1 MKNWY
6 FLITFRKIKNMKKH
20 YILLTVGLFLITQG
34 LIAQDHSAHADN
46 SLGAEQIFGLL
57 EMPFLAI
64 ALVFSFLTA
73 TRLRGGKFGSGMTL
87 LAWGFVV
94 MALGHLHMQIAH
106 IYNYNIF
113 KNLFGD
119 SLGNYIWFVALIL
132 TWGLS
137 ALGFYKIYKAS
148 KI

>member
-1 MKNWY
+1 M
-6 FLITFRKIKNMKKH
+6 RKH
-20 YILLTVGLFLITQG
+20 YTLLTLVLLLISQVSF
-34 LIAQDHSAHADN
+34 AQDHSNHSDN
-46 SLGAEQIFGLL
+46 TLGADQVFGLL

-64 ALVFSFLTA
+64 ALIFSFLTA
-73 TRLRGGKFGSGMTL
+73 KRLKGGKFGSGMTL

-106 IYNYNIF
+106 IFDYNIF
-113 KNLFGD
+113 KKLFGD
-119 SLGNYIWFVALIL
+119 TLGNYVWFVALIL

>member
-1 MKNWY
+1 
-6 FLITFRKIKNMKKH
+6 MKKK
-20 YILLTVGLFLITQG
+20 YPTLIFLCILFSQSVLSQEHTS
-34 LIAQDHSAHADN
+34 HS
-46 SLGAEQIFGLL
+46 SSTMGAEQIFGLL

-73 TRLRGGKFGSGMTL
+73 IRLKGGKFGSGMNL

-106 IYNYNIF
+106 IFNYNIF
-113 KNLFGD
+113 QNIFGVT
-119 SLGNYIWFVALIL
+119 LGNYIWFIALIL

>member
-1 MKNWY
+1 MKKHY
-6 FLITFRKIKNMKKH
+6 FLITFG
-20 YILLTVGLFLITQG
+20 VLFINQTLF
-34 LIAQDHSAHADN
+34 AQEQSTHHSTK
-46 SLGAEQIFGLL
+46 LGSEQIFGLL

-64 ALVFSFLTA
+64 ALIFSFLTA
-73 TRLRGGKFGSGMTL
+73 TRLKGGKFGSGMTL

-106 IYNYNIF
+106 IFDYNIF
-113 KNLFGD
+113 KNIFGD
-119 SLGNYIWFVALIL
+119 TFGNYIWFIALIL

-137 ALGFYKIYKAS
+137 ALGFFKIYRAS

>member
-1 MKNWY
+1 M
-6 FLITFRKIKNMKKH
+6 NMRKH
-20 YILLTVGLFLITQG
+20 YILLTLGLLFISQTSF
-34 LIAQDHSAHADN
+34 AQDHSAHSTN
-46 SLGAEQIFGLL
+46 ELGAEQIFGLL

-73 TRLRGGKFGSGMTL
+73 TRLKGGKFGSGMTL

-106 IYNYNIF
+106 IFDYNIF
-113 KNLFGD
+113 KKLFGD
-119 SLGNYIWFVALIL
+119 TLGNYIWFVALIL

>member
-1 MKNWY
+1 MKKRY
-6 FLITFRKIKNMKKH
+6 FL
-20 YILLTVGLFLITQG
+20 LTSGIFLMNQTLF
-34 LIAQDHSAHADN
+34 AQDHSA
-46 SLGAEQIFGLL
+46 STTSTMGAEQIFGLL

-73 TRLRGGKFGSGMTL
+73 TRLKGGKFGSGMTL

-106 IYNYNIF
+106 IFNYNIF
-113 KNLFGD
+113 KNIFGD
-119 SLGNYIWFVALIL
+119 VFGNYIWFIALIL

>member
-1 MKNWY
+1 MKKNY
-6 FLITFRKIKNMKKH
+6 FLLTSG
-20 YILLTVGLFLITQG
+20 LLLLSNGLYAQEHNTHSEG
-34 LIAQDHSAHADN
+34 L
-46 SLGAEQIFGLL
+46 LGVEQIFGLL

-73 TRLRGGKFGSGMTL
+73 TRLKGGKFGSGMTL

-106 IYNYNIF
+106 IFNYNIF
-113 KNLFGD
+113 KNIFGD
-119 SLGNYIWFVALIL
+119 TLGNYIWFIALIL

>member
-1 MKNWY
+1 MKI
-6 FLITFRKIKNMKKH
+6 ITFFLTKIP
-20 YILLTVGLFLITQG
+20 LFVAQKLPN
-34 LIAQDHSAHADN
+34 QDHNTHTSSE
-46 SLGAEQIFGLL
+46 SLNTEQVFGLL

-73 TRLRGGKFGSGMTL
+73 TRLKGGKFGSGMTL

-94 MALGHLHMQIAH
+94 MALGHLHMQINH
-106 IYNYNIF
+106 IFHY
-113 KNLFGD
+113 NLFQDLFGNQ
-119 SLGNYIWFVALIL
+119 LGNYIWYIALIL

>member
-1 MKNWY
+1 MKAN
-6 FLITFRKIKNMKKH
+6 KA
-20 YILLTVGLFLITQG
+20 LLVSGLLFISQIVLGQE
-34 LIAQDHSAHADN
+34 AN
-46 SLGAEQIFGLL
+46 SHHTNTLGAEQIFGLL

-73 TRLRGGKFGSGMTL
+73 TQLKGGKFGSGMTL

-106 IYNYNIF
+106 IFGYNIF

-119 SLGNYIWFVALIL
+119 TIGNYVWFVALIV

>member
-1 MKNWY
+1 MKKKH
-6 FLITFRKIKNMKKH
+6 FLIISV
-20 YILLTVGLFLITQG
+20 LLLVSQG
-34 LIAQDHSAHADN
+34 LLAQDHSAHSN
-46 SLGAEQIFGLL
+46 PSNLGAEQIFGLL

-64 ALVFSFLTA
+64 ALIFSFLTA
-73 TRLRGGKFGSGMTL
+73 TNLKGGKFGSGMTL

-106 IYNYNIF
+106 IFGYNIF
-113 KNLFGD
+113 KNIFGD
-119 SLGNYIWFVALIL
+119 TFGNYIWFIALIL

>member
-1 MKNWY
+1 
-6 FLITFRKIKNMKKH
+6 MKKS
-20 YILLTVGLFLITQG
+20 YPLLTGVLLLTSQVLLAQEHTSHSTQE
-34 LIAQDHSAHADN
+34 
-46 SLGAEQIFGLL
+46 LGAQEIFGLL

-64 ALVFSFLTA
+64 ALIFSFLTA
-73 TRLRGGKFGSGMTL
+73 TRLKGGKFGSGMTI

-106 IYNYNIF
+106 IFNYNIF
-113 KNLFGD
+113 KNLFGETA
-119 SLGNYIWFVALIL
+119 GNYIWFIALIL

>member
-1 MKNWY
+1 MKKAY
-6 FLITFRKIKNMKKH
+6 FLLTFVLFSSSQQ
-20 YILLTVGLFLITQG
+20 LL
-34 LIAQDHSAHADN
+34 AQDHTGHSD
-46 SLGAEQIFGLL
+46 SDMGAEQIFGLL

-73 TRLRGGKFGSGMTL
+73 TRLKGGKFGSGMTL

-106 IYNYNIF
+106 IFNYNIF
-113 KNLFGD
+113 KNIFGD
-119 SLGNYIWFVALIL
+119 TAGNYIWFIALIL

>member
-1 MKNWY
+1 MKRHY
-6 FLITFRKIKNMKKH
+6 FL
-20 YILLTVGLFLITQG
+20 LTSGLFLIHQT
-34 LIAQDHSAHADN
+34 LSAQEHVAHSTTN
-46 SLGAEQIFGLL
+46 LGTEQIFGLL

-64 ALVFSFLTA
+64 ALIFSFLTA
-73 TRLRGGKFGSGMTL
+73 TRLKGGKFGSGMTL

-106 IYNYNIF
+106 IFDYNIF
-113 KNLFGD
+113 KNIFGD
-119 SLGNYIWFVALIL
+119 TFGNYIWFVALIL

-137 ALGFYKIYKAS
+137 ALGFFKIYKAS

>member
-1 MKNWY
+1 
-6 FLITFRKIKNMKKH
+6 MKKK
-20 YILLTVGLFLITQG
+20 YYYLLILFVVFLNHSLLFSQTQHT
-34 LIAQDHSAHADN
+34 QHSSHV
-46 SLGAEQIFGLL
+46 STEVIFGLL
-57 EMPFLAI
+57 EIPFLAI

-73 TRLRGGKFGSGMTL
+73 SKLKGGKFGAGMKL

-106 IYNYNIF
+106 IFNYNFF
-113 KNLFGD
+113 KNIFGNT
-119 SLGNYIWFVALIL
+119 LGNYIWFFALIL

>member
-1 MKNWY
+1 
-6 FLITFRKIKNMKKH
+6 MKKKH
-20 YILLTVGLFLITQG
+20 FLLISTLLLISQG
-34 LIAQDHSAHADN
+34 LLAQDHTTHSNN
-46 SLGAEQIFGLL
+46 SNLGAEQIFGLL

-73 TRLRGGKFGSGMTL
+73 TKLKGGKFGSGMTL

-106 IYNYNIF
+106 IFGYNIF
-113 KNLFGD
+113 KNIFGNTF
-119 SLGNYIWFVALIL
+119 GNYIWFIALIL

>member
-1 MKNWY
+1 MKKKR
-6 FLITFRKIKNMKKH
+6 FALIT
-20 YILLTVGLFLITQG
+20 VVALFMNQMIF
-34 LIAQDHSAHADN
+34 AQTHSNHN
-46 SLGAEQIFGLL
+46 SNELGTEQIFGLL

-64 ALVFSFLTA
+64 ALIFSFLTA
-73 TRLRGGKFGSGMTL
+73 TKLKGGKFGKGMTL
-87 LAWGFVV
+87 LAWGFLV

-106 IYNYNIF
+106 IFNYDIF
-113 KNLFGD
+113 KTIFGD
-119 SLGNYIWFVALIL
+119 VIGNYIWFVALIL

>member
-1 MKNWY
+1 MKKRY
-6 FLITFRKIKNMKKH
+6 FLLISGV
-20 YILLTVGLFLITQG
+20 LLSNQTLF
-34 LIAQDHSAHADN
+34 AQDHSASTN
-46 SLGAEQIFGLL
+46 TSMGAEQIFGLL

-73 TRLRGGKFGSGMTL
+73 TRLKGGKFGSGMTL

-106 IYNYNIF
+106 IFNYNIF
-113 KNLFGD
+113 KNIFGD
-119 SLGNYIWFVALIL
+119 IVGNYIWFVALIL

>member
-1 MKNWY
+1 
-6 FLITFRKIKNMKKH
+6 MKKKH
-20 YILLTVGLFLITQG
+20 FLLISILLLISQG
-34 LIAQDHSAHADN
+34 LLAQDHSAHSN
-46 SLGAEQIFGLL
+46 TNNLGAEQIFGLL

-73 TRLRGGKFGSGMTL
+73 TKLKGGKFGSGMTL

-106 IYNYNIF
+106 IFSYNIF
-113 KNLFGD
+113 KNIFGD
-119 SLGNYIWFVALIL
+119 TLGNYIWFIALIL

>member
-1 MKNWY
+1 
-6 FLITFRKIKNMKKH
+6 MKKK
-20 YILLTVGLFLITQG
+20 YILLTPVFLIFCQ
-34 LIAQDHSAHADN
+34 LISAQEHTNHDVSVFG
-46 SLGAEQIFGLL
+46 SEQIFGLL

-64 ALVFSFLTA
+64 ALIFSFLTA
-73 TRLRGGKFGSGMTL
+73 TRLKGGKFGSGMSL
-87 LAWGFVV
+87 LAWGFAV

-106 IYNYNIF
+106 MFNYNIF
-113 KNLFGD
+113 KNIFGETI
-119 SLGNYIWFVALIL
+119 GNYIWFVALIL

>member
-1 MKNWY
+1 MKKQY
-6 FLITFRKIKNMKKH
+6 FLL
-20 YILLTVGLFLITQG
+20 ILSLFLISDS
-34 LIAQDHSAHADN
+34 LFAQDHSDHSN
-46 SLGAEQIFGLL
+46 SLLGAEQIFGLL

-73 TRLRGGKFGSGMTL
+73 TKLKGGKFGSGMTL

-106 IYNYNIF
+106 IFNYNIF
-113 KNLFGD
+113 KNIFGNTM
-119 SLGNYIWFVALIL
+119 GNYIWFIALIL

>member
-1 MKNWY
+1 MKRNY
-6 FLITFRKIKNMKKH
+6 L
-20 YILLTVGLFLITQG
+20 LLTLGLFLMSDT
-34 LIAQDHSAHADN
+34 LIAQDHNAHSGAQ
-46 SLGAEQIFGLL
+46 LGAEQIFGLL

-64 ALVFSFLTA
+64 ALIFSFLTA
-73 TRLRGGKFGSGMTL
+73 TRLKGGKFGSGMTM

-106 IYNYNIF
+106 IFGYNIF
-113 KNLFGD
+113 NNVFGD
-119 SLGNYIWFVALIL
+119 KAGNYIWFVALIL

>member
-1 MKNWY
+1 MRKNY
-6 FLITFRKIKNMKKH
+6 FLLTSLL
-20 YILLTVGLFLITQG
+20 LLTNGAVF
-34 LIAQDHSAHADN
+34 AQNHNANAS
-46 SLGAEQIFGLL
+46 SELGVEQIFGLL

-73 TRLRGGKFGSGMTL
+73 TRLKGGKFGSGMAL

-106 IYNYNIF
+106 IFNYNIF
-113 KNLFGD
+113 QNVFGETA
-119 SLGNYIWFVALIL
+119 GNYIWFIALIL

>member
-1 MKNWY
+1 
-6 FLITFRKIKNMKKH
+6 MKKKH
-20 YILLTVGLFLITQG
+20 PTLLLLCFLFSQFVLSQE
-34 LIAQDHSAHADN
+34 HSPQ
-46 SLGAEQIFGLL
+46 SSTMSAEQIFGLL

-73 TRLRGGKFGSGMTL
+73 IRLKGGKFGSGMNL

-106 IYNYNIF
+106 IFHYNIF
-113 KNLFGD
+113 QNIFGIT
-119 SLGNYIWFVALIL
+119 LGNYIWFIALIL

>member
-1 MKNWY
+1 
-6 FLITFRKIKNMKKH
+6 MKKN
-20 YILLTVGLFLITQG
+20 YLLPVLLLSLLNSIPI
-34 LIAQDHSAHADN
+34 IAQDSGSLHEKGT
-46 SLGAEQIFGLL
+46 LGAEQIFGLL
-57 EMPFLAI
+57 ELPFLAI
-64 ALVFSFLTA
+64 ALIFSFLTA
-73 TRLRGGKFGSGMTL
+73 TRLKGGKLGAGMAL

-106 IYNYNIF
+106 IFGY
-113 KNLFGD
+113 NLFKTLLGD
-119 SLGNYIWFVALIL
+119 TLGNYVWFIALII

>member
-1 MKNWY
+1 MKIYY
-6 FLITFRKIKNMKKH
+6 FLSTLGIF
-20 YILLTVGLFLITQG
+20 LLPQSAF
-34 LIAQDHSAHADN
+34 AQDHNTHSTAGLN
-46 SLGAEQIFGLL
+46 AEQIFGLL

-64 ALVFSFLTA
+64 ALIFSFLTA
-73 TRLRGGKFGSGMTL
+73 TKLKGGKFGSGMTL

-106 IYNYNIF
+106 IFNYNIF
-113 KNLFGD
+113 KNLFGETP
-119 SLGNYIWFVALIL
+119 GNYIWFVALIL

>member
-1 MKNWY
+1 MKKVY
-6 FLITFRKIKNMKKH
+6 FLLAFVLFSSNQQ
-20 YILLTVGLFLITQG
+20 LL
-34 LIAQDHSAHADN
+34 AQDHSTNPN
-46 SLGAEQIFGLL
+46 SNMGAEQVFGLL

-73 TRLRGGKFGSGMTL
+73 TRLKGGKFGSGMKL

-106 IYNYNIF
+106 IFNYNIF
-113 KNLFGD
+113 KNIFGD
-119 SLGNYIWFVALIL
+119 TIGNYIWFVALIL

>member
-1 MKNWY
+1 
-6 FLITFRKIKNMKKH
+6 MKKS
-20 YILLTVGLFLITQG
+20 YTTAVLVFLGTPIGLF
-34 LIAQDHSAHADN
+34 AQEHSTHSSDT
-46 SLGAEQIFGLL
+46 LQAEQIFGLL

-73 TRLRGGKFGSGMTL
+73 TRLKGGKFGSGMTL

-106 IYNYNIF
+106 IFNFNIF

-119 SLGNYIWFVALIL
+119 TLGNYIWFVALIL
-132 TWGLS
+132 TWALS

>member
-1 MKNWY
+1 MKRNY
-6 FLITFRKIKNMKKH
+6 L
-20 YILLTVGLFLITQG
+20 LLTLGLFLMGST
-34 LIAQDHSAHADN
+34 LFAQEHNVHSEAR
-46 SLGAEQIFGLL
+46 LGVEQIFGLL

-64 ALVFSFLTA
+64 ALIFSFLTA
-73 TRLRGGKFGSGMTL
+73 TRLKGGKFGSGMTM

-106 IYNYNIF
+106 IFDYNIF
-113 KNLFGD
+113 KNMFGD
-119 SLGNYIWFVALIL
+119 TTGNYIWFIALIV

>member
-1 MKNWY
+1 
-6 FLITFRKIKNMKKH
+6 MKKNQ
-20 YILLTVGLFLITQG
+20 ILLTSIFITLCQFVS
-34 LIAQDHSAHADN
+34 AQDHTSHDSN
-46 SLGAEQIFGLL
+46 NLGAEQIFGLL

-64 ALVFSFLTA
+64 ALIFSFLTA
-73 TRLRGGKFGSGMTL
+73 TRLKGGKFGTGMSL

-106 IYNYNIF
+106 IFDYNIF
-113 KNLFGD
+113 KNIFGET
-119 SLGNYIWFVALIL
+119 LGNYIWFIALIL

>member
-1 MKNWY
+1 MKKKH
-6 FLITFRKIKNMKKH
+6 FLIISV
-20 YILLTVGLFLITQG
+20 LLLVSQG
-34 LIAQDHSAHADN
+34 LLAQDHSVHSSSRD
-46 SLGAEQIFGLL
+46 LGAEQIFGLL

-64 ALVFSFLTA
+64 ALIFSFLTA
-73 TRLRGGKFGSGMTL
+73 TKLKGGKFGSGMTL

-106 IYNYNIF
+106 IFGYNIF
-113 KNLFGD
+113 KNIFGD
-119 SLGNYIWFVALIL
+119 TLGNYIWFIALIL